1 MYTVLL
7 HVYYM
12 NLQMNLIDIA
22 FLILILNF
30 VGKIHQLESCLIEN
44 RTSIH
49 RITTLTMTASKTA

>member
-12 NLQMNLIDIA
+12 NLHMNLIDIA

-30 VGKIHQLESCLIEN
+30 VGKIH
-44 RTSIH
+44 
-49 RITTLTMTASKTA
+49 